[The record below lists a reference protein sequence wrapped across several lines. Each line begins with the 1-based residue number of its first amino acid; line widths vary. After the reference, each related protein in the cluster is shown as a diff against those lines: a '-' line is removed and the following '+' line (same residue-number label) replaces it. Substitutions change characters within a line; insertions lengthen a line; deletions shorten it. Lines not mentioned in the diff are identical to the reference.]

1 MDESSSDEETDFFG
15 RMESDD
21 LFEETETQQ
30 NKRRE
35 AERYVEQ
42 YAERDWGLAAR
53 QRRVQ
58 GTDKDLVTESELE
71 LRPDKKVVFQEKQGQ
86 QAKVWDCA
94 LVLAKFLANE
104 IFFPKDFFASKRVI
118 ELGCGIGVPGLAAAA
133 LGAKEV
139 VLTDMV
145 RYAGDILLTRLM
157 IYTLFWC
164 RQHMA
169 VPWIQAN
176 IERNQTLG
184 CISSNIH
191 AQGLMWGEHDELE
204 SHQFDVIL
212 CSDLVYGHR
221 DISQKLVETIVQLSH
236 PNTLIISA
244 HEARFAGDRGESFFS
259 LLSDQHFQVEQ
270 SLWKDVYS
278 LDATHCH
285 DPLVSEGDLQVMLDV
300 ITEDEE
306 KVVADEY
313 ATHCH
318 DPLVS
323 EGDLQLML
331 DVITE
336 DEEKVVADECSRIL
350 KRRRYEEDHWDN
362 VIIKFKEMERSRW
375 STETRNILDKVR
387 EAAIVPKELN
397 YFPAVH
403 VIELAEDGYIKPH
416 VDSIKFSGRVVAGI
430 NLLSP
435 SIMRFKEEHG
445 DSIIDAYLQRRSMYM
460 MTGRV
465 RYHYTHEI
473 LPGAQVFRGELPV
486 HRTHRISIMLR
497 DEFLEEHVAK
507 YHTPFAKSDT
517 EQ

>member
-1 MDESSSDEETDFFG
+1 MSNVNDGASSSDEENDFFG

-21 LFEETETQQ
+21 LFEETEVQQ
-30 NKRRE
+30 AKRRE
-35 AERYVEQ
+35 AARYVEQ

-53 QRRVQ
+53 QQRVQ
-58 GTDKDLVTESELE
+58 GADKDMVTESALE
-71 LRPDKKVVFQEKQGQ
+71 LRADKKVVFQEKQGQ

-94 LVLAKFLANE
+94 LVLAKFLANDAYFPQN
-104 IFFPKDFFASKRVI
+104 FFVNKRVI

-139 VLTDMV
+139 VLTDMP
-145 RYAGDILLTRLM
+145 
-157 IYTLFWC
+157 
-164 RQHMA
+164 MA

-176 IERNQTLG
+176 IERNQTLSY
-184 CISSNIH
+184 ISGNVR
-191 AQGLMWGEHDELE
+191 AQGLMWGEGDELE

-221 DISQKLVETIVQLSH
+221 DISQKLVQTIVQLSH

-244 HEARFAGDRGESFFS
+244 HEARFAGDRGESFFA
-259 LLSDQHFQVEQ
+259 LLSEHQFQIEQASSRSLVPLRRLLSSSAVDAPASQ
-270 SLWKDVYS
+270 SLWQDVYN

-285 DPLVSEGDLQVMLDV
+285 DPLVSDGDLQIMLDV

-306 KVVADEY
+306 KV
-313 ATHCH
+313 
-318 DPLVS
+318 LS
-323 EGDLQLML
+323 
-331 DVITE
+331 
-336 DEEKVVADECSRIL
+336 DECSRIL

-362 VIIKFKEMERSRW
+362 VSSNAAYPPEGPRGA
-375 STETRNILDKVR
+375 IL
-387 EAAIVPKELN
+387 PKELT

-416 VDSIKFSGRVVAGI
+416 VDSIKFSGRV
-430 NLLSP
+430 
-435 SIMRFKEEHG
+435 IMRFKEEHG

-473 LPGAQVFRGELPV
+473 LPGAQVFRKEMPV
-486 HRTHRISIMLR
+486 NRTHRISVMLR

-507 YHTPFAKSDT
+507 YHTPFAKPDVET
-517 EQ
+517 Q

>member
-1 MDESSSDEETDFFG
+1 
-15 RMESDD
+15 MESDD

-30 NKRRE
+30 TKRRE

-58 GTDKDLVTESELE
+58 GTDKDMVTENALE
-71 LRPDKKVVFQEKQGQ
+71 LRVDSKIVFMEKQGQ

-104 IFFPKDFFASKRVI
+104 AFFPKDFFVNKHVI

-139 VLTDMV
+139 VLTDMP
-145 RYAGDILLTRLM
+145 L
-157 IYTLFWC
+157 
-164 RQHMA
+164 A
-169 VPWIQAN
+169 VPWIEAN
-176 IERNQTLG
+176 IKRNQTLG
-184 CISSNIH
+184 CISSSVH
-191 AQGLMWGEHDELE
+191 AQGLMWGEQDELE

-221 DISQKLVETIVQLSH
+221 DISHKLVQTIVQLSH

-244 HEARFAGDRGESFFS
+244 HEARFAGDRGESFFA
-259 LLSDQHFQVEQ
+259 LLSEQHFEVEQ
-270 SLWKDVYS
+270 
-278 LDATHCH
+278 
-285 DPLVSEGDLQVMLDV
+285 
-300 ITEDEE
+300 
-306 KVVADEY
+306 
-313 ATHCH
+313 
-318 DPLVS
+318 
-323 EGDLQLML
+323 
-331 DVITE
+331 
-336 DEEKVVADECSRIL
+336 
-350 KRRRYEEDHWDN
+350 
-362 VIIKFKEMERSRW
+362 
-375 STETRNILDKVR
+375 
-387 EAAIVPKELN
+387 
-397 YFPAVH
+397 
-403 VIELAEDGYIKPH
+403 LAEDGYIKPH

-445 DSIIDAYLQRRSMYM
+445 DSVIDAYLQRRSMYM

-473 LPGAQVFRGELPV
+473 LPGAQVFRDEIPV
-486 HRTHRISIMLR
+486 NRTHRISIMLR

-507 YHTPFAKSDT
+507 YHTPFAKPDVET
-517 EQ
+517 QGIANIPCN